1 MWTWM
6 TGGQK
11 FLLLVLFLTTFFGG
25 FAYLCYL
32 AISYRMER
40 ASPVLGPKILEREAA
55 ATSAAAARELSPTS
69 AVLMGVG
76 GLLVG
81 GIGLFAVALIS
92 ASSDHKNK
100 SASTSLVKQ
109 ATRVAPAV
117 VSDGCDLAGVI
128 PNCKEVMAALRAKTE
143 QK

>member
-40 ASPVLGPKILEREAA
+40 ASPVLGPQILEREAA
-55 ATSAAAARELSPTS
+55 VSAAKAASQVKPVE
-69 AVLMGVG
+69 AAFIGAG
-76 GLLVG
+76 GLLAG
-81 GIGLFAVALIS
+81 AAGLVAIALIS
-92 ASSDHKNK
+92 VASDHG
-100 SASTSLVKQ
+100 SRPASTSQGKQ
-109 ATRVAPAV
+109 ATRVATAV
-117 VSDGCDLAGVI
+117 VSDGCDLAGVA
-128 PNCKEVMAALRAKTE
+128 PNCKEAMAALRAKTE
-143 QK
+143 SK